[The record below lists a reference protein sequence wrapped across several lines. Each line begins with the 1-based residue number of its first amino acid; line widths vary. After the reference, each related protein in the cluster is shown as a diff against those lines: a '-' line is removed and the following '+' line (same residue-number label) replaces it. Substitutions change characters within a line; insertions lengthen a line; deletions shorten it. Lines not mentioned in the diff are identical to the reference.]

1 MFICR
6 GIVSIKIGIR
16 SKNFSSDTFVLWK
29 SGVNEKDSE
38 FCLNWIA
45 DEKKEDKYLG
55 SKITF
60 LLGIEGLEPSRFLKS
75 TDFPLTINF
84 IVVGIDM

>member
-1 MFICR
+1 M
-6 GIVSIKIGIR
+6 G
-16 SKNFSSDTFVLWK
+16 
-29 SGVNEKDSE
+29 
-38 FCLNWIA
+38 
-45 DEKKEDKYLG
+45 
-55 SKITF
+55 F